1 MLQEGC
7 AYVVRIL
14 HDLFTQSW
22 NAAVAKNGPVARI
35 ASAVESLDAEW
46 IEPFVI
52 KTSEG
57 IELNLLSPDG
67 GEFQHNLREA
77 MRHMITHKD
86 APIHTRKDMVGGPLF
101 LYESNTKLSSC
112 Q

>member
-1 MLQEGC
+1 MPLLRDNVHAHSFRVPLLLHPASIYHCLNVARRLLIRRPG
-7 AYVVRIL
+7 L

-22 NAAVAKNGPVARI
+22 NAAVAKNHPVARI

-57 IELNLLSPDG
+57 IEL
-67 GEFQHNLREA
+67 
-77 MRHMITHKD
+77 
-86 APIHTRKDMVGGPLF
+86 
-101 LYESNTKLSSC
+101 
-112 Q
+112 